1 MSRGIQKLQT
11 MLRDRPLLLLAAA
24 ALLHISIAAAVLG
37 VGRLQIMPK
46 QFAVNGIGEF
56 ASDSFFYQKETAYLV
71 TLLSKGD
78 IAAWATWP
86 TQLHL
91 RLYAIPT
98 AALSRWTNFNVLTI
112 EPLNLLYYLAIVILV
127 FELGKEIFD
136 RRTGLLAAIIVAVW
150 PSLLLHTTQ
159 LLRDPLIILAVL
171 TLILS
176 VVRGLQREYVWHRGL
191 VLGLMA
197 AFSLLII
204 RIVRL
209 PMWGVAFVTV
219 GLFTL
224 FVLVRMIRARRII
237 IGNLAL
243 AAVMIFAVLIL
254 PQFQP
259 LLRNQ
264 QDAKAVRQILP
275 ENIEKLPLAQQI
287 AIRRDAFANVNREL
301 SDDGLSAGSPVDND
315 VHLKSALDIIRY
327 LPRAAIVGF
336 FSPFPNLWLS
346 SGAAVGLSGRVL
358 SGIETVFTYGLEC
371 LALVGLWRA
380 RKQMAAWL
388 LFVVV
393 WLGVLAL
400 GLIVSNVGSL
410 YRLRYSF
417 WIMIVIIGAGGATHF
432 LRHRSRADEP
442 LTAGPLLTPGSA
454 A

>member
-1 MSRGIQKLQT
+1 MHRRIQKLET

-24 ALLHISIAAAVLG
+24 ALLHISIATAVLG

-46 QFAVNGIGEF
+46 QFAVNGIGKF
-56 ASDSFFYQKETAYLV
+56 ASDSFFYQNETAYLV

-78 IAAWATWP
+78 ITAWATWP

-98 AALSRWTNFNVLTI
+98 VALSRWTNFNVLTI
-112 EPLNLLYYLAIVILV
+112 EPLNLLYYLAILILV

-136 RRTGLLAAIIVAVW
+136 RRTGLLAATIVAVW

-171 TLILS
+171 MLILS
-176 VVRGLQREYVWHRGL
+176 IVRCLQREYVWHRGL
-191 VLGLMA
+191 LLGLMA

-209 PMWGVAFVTV
+209 PMWGVALVAV
-219 GLFTL
+219 GWFTL
-224 FVLVRMIRARRII
+224 FLLVRMIRARRIM

-259 LLRNQ
+259 LVRNQ

-275 ENIEKLPLAQQI
+275 ENIEKLPLARQI
-287 AIRRDAFANVNREL
+287 AIRRDAFANVNRE
-301 SDDGLSAGSPVDND
+301 SDDGLPAGSPVDND
-315 VHLKSALDIIRY
+315 VHLESALDIIRY

-346 SGAAVGLSGRVL
+346 PGAEVGLSGRVL
-358 SGIETVFTYGLEC
+358 SGIETLFTYGLEC

-380 RKQMAAWL
+380 RKQLAAWL

-417 WIMIVIIGAGGATHF
+417 WILIVIMGAGGATHF
-432 LRHRSRADEP
+432 LTWKPRADKP
-442 LTAGPLLTPGSA
+442 LTAAPLFTPGSA